1 MLRAKAIVLCCLLV
15 VLCPVGVSAMK
26 CADAI
31 WVRDTL
37 DMAVEA
43 DTTWL
48 RTTVDKLPL
57 SVIYYPDT
65 AFGPLPTAYM
75 DFNCTTGSALPMDLA
90 RTLLFAD
97 CRMQYVFTQ
106 PDTLLSRLQ
115 TLSPATE
122 VLIAVCAWEKANI
135 TVIPTMPVPVAN
147 LTLTPDTIYLSAQHT
162 QDTIR
167 AKVLPDDA
175 DNKAI
180 RWSLVNN
187 ADADGNVLITMGEWS
202 DSVVVGMLSPT
213 RGGTVKVAA
222 TATDGSDVSD
232 TAYVI
237 VPNTTKVTK
246 ITLSTSNGEAPILD
260 SNQRSLSFVA
270 DVQPDYAMDKSLT
283 WTMLGDTASLAVWD
297 EKTHTLTAK
306 ENGDGGELKVV
317 ATANDGSEAADTL
330 VITVRPTLV
339 LATGIAVSPKIVQLT
354 ATAPAQTF
362 SVALVPTNV
371 KNKDVEWRVAEGADL
386 ITWDATTCTATM
398 VMNTQGGTAKI
409 AVSTKDGTDLSDTA
423 VITIPNTAEV
433 TKVTL
438 STANGE
444 APILDS
450 NQHNLTIVA
459 DVQPDYAVDKSLTW
473 TVSGD
478 TASLAVWNEATHTL
492 TAKENGNG
500 GELKV
505 VATANDGSQAADT
518 MVITV
523 RPMFV
528 PVERIAI
535 APETAQLT
543 AATPQETFTVSITP
557 ANAKMQAVVWTLLNN
572 QDAYGNT
579 LVDTVTTQVTETMP
593 SSCVVSM
600 RGASAGGKVHL
611 VATTTDGTLLSD
623 TAVIEV
629 QMDTADMRMWIEVE
643 ESDTDDDSYT
653 LYSPDTIHIMAQFE
667 PTFIRPRV
675 LSYSITQGK
684 HLIALDKTTDR
695 TGGLAVSTL
704 PKNVGGDAVLQG
716 TAEVEGNTVTA
727 TLRLHIV
734 PETTDVD
741 DVWGRDG
748 TPQRRLVLYEG
759 VIYIEV
765 RTQDGVEWYTMQGQK
780 VR

>member
-1 MLRAKAIVLCCLLV
+1 MRAKAIVLCCLLV
-15 VLCPVGVSAMK
+15 VLCPAGVSAMK
-26 CADAI
+26 CADAV

-57 SVIYYPDT
+57 SVVYYPDT

-75 DFNCTTGSALPMDLA
+75 DFNCTTGSALPMDLM

-122 VLIAVCAWEKANI
+122 VLIALCSWEKANI
-135 TVIPTMPVPVAN
+135 TVVPTMPVPVAN

-202 DSVVVGMLSPT
+202 DSVVVAMLSPT

-232 TAYVI
+232 TAYVV
-237 VPNTTKVTK
+237 VPNTMQVTK

-260 SNQRSLSFVA
+260 SNQRSLTIVA
-270 DVQPDYAMDKSLT
+270 DVQPDYAVDKSLT

-317 ATANDGSEAADTL
+317 AA
-330 VITVRPTLV
+330 
-339 LATGIAVSPKIVQLT
+339 
-354 ATAPAQTF
+354 
-362 SVALVPTNV
+362 
-371 KNKDVEWRVAEGADL
+371 
-386 ITWDATTCTATM
+386 
-398 VMNTQGGTAKI
+398 
-409 AVSTKDGTDLSDTA
+409 
-423 VITIPNTAEV
+423 
-433 TKVTL
+433 
-438 STANGE
+438 
-444 APILDS
+444 
-450 NQHNLTIVA
+450 
-459 DVQPDYAVDKSLTW
+459 
-473 TVSGD
+473 
-478 TASLAVWNEATHTL
+478 
-492 TAKENGNG
+492 
-500 GELKV
+500 
-505 VATANDGSQAADT
+505 ANDGSQAADT

-557 ANAKMQAVVWTLLNN
+557 ANAKTQAVVWTLLNN
-572 QDAYGNT
+572 QDAYGNI
-579 LVDTVTTQVTETMP
+579 LIDTVTTQVTETTP
-593 SSCVVSM
+593 SSCAVSM
-600 RGASAGGKVHL
+600 RGASAGGTVRL
-611 VATTTDGTLLSD
+611 VVTTTDGTLLSD

-629 QMDTADMRMWIEVE
+629 QMDTADMRMWMEVE
-643 ESDTDDDSYT
+643 EGDTGYDRYT
-653 LYSPDTIHIMAQFE
+653 MYSPDTIHIMAQFE
-667 PTFIRPRV
+667 PSFIRPRV
-675 LSYSITQGK
+675 LSYSITEGK
-684 HLIALDKTTDR
+684 HLIAIDRTTDR
-695 TGGLAVSTL
+695 AGGLAVSTL

-716 TAEVEGNTVTA
+716 TAEVEGNTMTA

-741 DVWGRDG
+741 DVWGTDG

-765 RTQDGVEWYTMQGQK
+765 RTQDGVERYTMQGQK